1 MHDEES
7 IPLILE
13 DTVEEGQKG
22 LAKTCKGIDYTVYA
36 ETFNSEA
43 EVLEKL
49 DNQLNSI
56 DSILFDERSLMQMRK
71 VDLIKCYNMVLNRKE
86 LAHKFLLR
94 LADIGIKSDF
104 LTKLSGSVAEE
115 IIEREVSRPSSR
127 VRSMVALL
135 QKAMDAKLE
144 DGYE

>member
-1 MHDEES
+1 MREVEP

-13 DTVEEGQKG
+13 DDEEEQKS
-22 LAKTCKGIDYTVYA
+22 LAKTSMGVDYAVYVD
-36 ETFNSEA
+36 TFNTEA

-56 DSILFDERSLMQMRK
+56 DSILFDEQSLMRMRK
-71 VDLIKCYNMVLNRKE
+71 VDLIRCYNMVLNRKE

-94 LADIGIKSDF
+94 LADLGLKSDF
-104 LTKLSGSVAEE
+104 LTKLSGGVTEE
-115 IIEREVSRPSSR
+115 LIEREVSRPSSR